1 MNWIHWSHRIH
12 PEVGLLWRDTSHH
25 WIPARGLSEVVH
37 HGRLGLGLLRGHSH
51 PSPLH
56 LIANVVVDLVGE
68 HVDDSTQ
75 TLLLSHLQVLMVVPD
90 NNIEQI
96 LIVQLHSLALKV
108 VVFEFRLKSDRHA
121 ALAGEFKEAP
131 LGLLDWRCLLNW
143 YPLGHALW
151 WRPLV
156 TSWLLLIIIRHFY
169 AKI

>member
-12 PEVGLLWRDTSHH
+12 PEVGLLLRDTSHH

-37 HGRLGLGLLRGHSH
+37 HGRLGLLRGHSH

-68 HVDDSTQ
+68 HVDDRTQ

-96 LIVQLHSLALKV
+96 LIVQLHPLALKV
-108 VVFEFRLKSDRHA
+108 VIFEFRLKSDRHA

>member
-25 WIPARGLSEVVH
+25 WIPARGLSKVVH
-37 HGRLGLGLLRGHSH
+37 HWRLGLGLLRGHSH

-68 HVDDSTQ
+68 HVDDRTQ
-75 TLLLSHLQVLMVVPD
+75 TLLLSYLKVLMVVPD

-96 LIVQLHSLALKV
+96 LIVQLHPLALKV